1 MALLFPACHD
11 VGRVAGPLLT
21 ALGVALAPH
30 GCLGGVRGWAARA
43 RHGMARGL
51 FELLTLTPPAK
62 PYTETRVFG
71 GFGLADDRNACWS
84 LQPDHEFKLIRALA
98 LAACES
104 VPQLAFQFAILMAS
118 GASNCPAPG
127 RGGCGPADGGA
138 YSLAAGGVSA
148 WLYFASIAANA
159 MQAVHAWIELTRHA
173 RGLPGVGTNA
183 YAAYLLGLRR
193 GGGNKHVTCD
203 LDRTVRSQVLI
214 AASILFTCC
223 CAVFL
228 PPRLAAAFAHQLE
241 RGAYAG
247 AALNLTGAGVG
258 DMGAIVLAAALL
270 DRRAR
275 NLRELVLARNNLS
288 RAGVAAR
295 MDGTDGLYAKWVLGV
310 WAR

>member
-1 MALLFPACHD
+1 MCAGLLNRVADDLALLFPACHD

-203 LDRTVRSQVLI
+203 LRSIEPCDRKFSLQ
-214 AASILFTCC
+214 
-223 CAVFL
+223 
-228 PPRLAAAFAHQLE
+228 PPFCSPVVVPFFCPQGSRRRL
-241 RGAYAG
+241 R
-247 AALNLTGAGVG
+247 T
-258 DMGAIVLAAALL
+258 
-270 DRRAR
+270 
-275 NLRELVLARNNLS
+275 S
-288 RAGVAAR
+288 SSAAR
-295 MDGTDGLYAKWVLGV
+295 TRGP
-310 WAR
+310 R